1 MTLAHILGL
10 GAIAVVLGRL
20 RRGRSL
26 ALLTISALIVF
37 WLQPETPFV
46 TLRFWLPFAT
56 LGMTVLTW
64 ALTATPE
71 ARGWRRNGAAGLVL
85 VGVPLLVD
93 SNRYFKLEAFFATG
107 APLPHLIAAALLGIM
122 GGAWLLMRWPNR
134 LWSAIALWLTILIF
148 LLLKT
153 PALSEAVLR
162 YAATL
167 RGTSG
172 KVGSLSWLGFSY
184 VAFRLMH
191 TIRDHQSGR
200 LPPLMLDE
208 YVNYVIF
215 FPSLTAGPI
224 DRAER
229 FLSEL
234 RHPLPLQS
242 QDWLE
247 AGGRLL
253 TGLFKKFVLADLLAV
268 LSLND
273 TLVRHVQSAGWLWL
287 FLYAYTLRIY
297 FDFSGYTDMA
307 IGLGRLMGIRLPE
320 NFASPYLKANLT
332 QFWNAWHMT
341 LTQWFRAYYF
351 NPLTRAL
358 RSRQPAVP
366 AWLIILITQLSTMVL
381 IGLWHGVAW
390 GYALWGL
397 WHGVGLFVQN
407 RWSELA
413 RRRLPPVLQGRMIRA
428 GVHLLGVF
436 VTFHFVALGWL
447 FFNLSS
453 PTLAWQALLKL
464 FGLL

>member
-20 RRGRSL
+20 RSGRSL
-26 ALLTISALIVF
+26 ALLAINAWIVF

-46 TLRFWLPFAT
+46 VLRFWLPFAT

-64 ALTATPE
+64 ALTAAPE
-71 ARGWRRNGAAGLVL
+71 AREWRRNRAAGLVL
-85 VGVPLLVD
+85 IGVPLLVD
-93 SNRYFKLEAFFATG
+93 WNRYFRLEAFFSTG
-107 APLPHLIAAALLGIM
+107 TPPPGLFVAALLGVV
-122 GGAWLLMRWPNR
+122 GGAWLLIRWPNR
-134 LWSAIALWLTILIF
+134 LWPAIALLLIVLVF

-153 PALSEAVLR
+153 PALLEAALHDAAVLR
-162 YAATL
+162 
-167 RGTSG
+167 GTTAKS
-172 KVGSLSWLGFSY
+172 GSLSWLGFSY

-191 TIRDHQSGR
+191 TIRDRQSGR
-200 LPPLMLDE
+200 LPPLTLDE

-234 RHPLPLQS
+234 RNPLPLQS
-242 QDWLE
+242 PDWLE
-247 AGGRLL
+247 AGGRFL

-268 LSLND
+268 LSLNE
-273 TLVRHVQSAGWLWL
+273 TLVRHVQGAGWLWL
-287 FLYAYTLRIY
+287 FLYAYTLRLY

-366 AWLIILITQLSTMVL
+366 AGLIILITQVSTMVL

-413 RRRLPPVLQGRMIRA
+413 RRWLSPVLQGQAIRA

-436 VTFHFVALGWL
+436 ITFHFVALGWL
-447 FFNLSS
+447 FFDLAS
-453 PTLAWQALLKL
+453 PALAWQALLKL